1 MCIHK
6 HYSPYVIYISAVA
19 EDDNRFFDIQS
30 ISVVKFWQFML
41 ATVFYQPRI
50 FLAVFIGSRIAK
62 LSDSDQR
69 GQMDTSGKLII
80 LVHIR

>member
-1 MCIHK
+1 
-6 HYSPYVIYISAVA
+6 
-19 EDDNRFFDIQS
+19 
-30 ISVVKFWQFML
+30 ML

-62 LSDSDQR
+62 LSDKDQR

-80 LVHIR
+80 LVYITVADDTL